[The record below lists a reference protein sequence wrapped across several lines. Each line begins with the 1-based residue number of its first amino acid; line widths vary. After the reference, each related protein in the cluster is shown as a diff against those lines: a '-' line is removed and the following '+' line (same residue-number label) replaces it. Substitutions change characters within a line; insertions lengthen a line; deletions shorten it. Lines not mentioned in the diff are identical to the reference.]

1 MTWGQ
6 SRHVIIFGTNLL
18 GHVSGEVWKLGWSPG
33 FIFSCFLGNLTSLHI
48 SRDSSS
54 LFDKSTIA
62 DRKEPLPP
70 LPETDSPPLSPR
82 KRVRP
87 IKTVESFDSQEGRS
101 VGELRVLIKRTLQEN
116 YPAFEE
122 VRSPSVS
129 LLSFSHPT
137 YLFSVTE
144 SLYSP
149 YFAVFTKAIIIIIIF
164 IYLYSAISNELPNSA
179 LQTFK
184 NGCLTRKWLTI
195 I

>member
-1 MTWGQ
+1 M
-6 SRHVIIFGTNLL
+6 IFGTSLL
-18 GHVSGEVWKLGWSPG
+18 WHVSGEVWKLGWSPG

-70 LPETDSPPLSPR
+70 LPEADSPPLSPR

-137 YLFSVTE
+137 YLFFLSI
-144 SLYSP
+144 LHILLFSP
-149 YFAVFTKAIIIIIIF
+149 KAITVVVE
-164 IYLYSAISNELPNSA
+164 LLLRISRRSMNS
-179 LQTFK
+179 TS
-184 NGCLTRKWLTI
+184 
-195 I
+195 